1 MMMIENFESMLASSL
16 QLEEPWYVSSASFD
30 PEKQQM
36 DIWVKVREN
45 AVFVCPR
52 CGSQAK
58 RYGYEPYE
66 RSWRHADCLFFPCYV
81 HCQRPK
87 VLCEKCGAQQ
97 VNAPFERQN
106 SRFTLMFEGYAMMIL
121 TDIPRRKAS
130 RLLRCNEKSLASIL
144 AYWVN
149 RAADKQDLSNVSKL
163 ALDETSKRR
172 GHQYV
177 TIAID
182 ALGRRVI
189 DVEDGRTKEAVAAV
203 KARLERQ
210 GGSADNITAVTSDMS
225 TSFLPAV
232 KEYFPLAEQII
243 DKFHVKQVLTKALD
257 EVRKNEQREVDDKK
271 TLFQYRKLFMTRD
284 DHMSEKQKHR
294 YRTLSKTYPKTA
306 RAHRIVEAL
315 DIFYACTTV
324 ADASKRFKE
333 LYSWMRRCRLEP
345 MKDAAVTLMNHRKEI
360 MNYFHDRLTN
370 AICEGINSLV
380 QAAKRKARGFNT
392 FEGFRTII
400 FLIGGKL
407 ELDVPSP
414 F

>member
-1 MMMIENFESMLASSL
+1 MIENFESMLAASL
-16 QLEEPWYVSSASFD
+16 QLEEPWYVSSASYD
-30 PEKQQM
+30 PERQQM
-36 DIWVKVREN
+36 NIWVKVRDN
-45 AVFVCPR
+45 AVFACPR

-106 SRFTLMFEGYAMMIL
+106 SRFTLLFEGYAMMIL
-121 TDIPRRKAS
+121 VDVPRRKAS

-182 ALGRRVI
+182 ALERKVI

-232 KEYFPLAEQII
+232 KECFPLAEQVI

-257 EVRKNEQREVDDKK
+257 EVRKNEQHEVDDKK

-284 DHMSEKQKHR
+284 DHIQNS
-294 YRTLSKTYPKTA
+294 
-306 RAHRIVEAL
+306 V
-315 DIFYACTTV
+315 
-324 ADASKRFKE
+324 
-333 LYSWMRRCRLEP
+333 
-345 MKDAAVTLMNHRKEI
+345 KDLPE
-360 MNYFHDRLTN
+360 D
-370 AICEGINSLV
+370 
-380 QAAKRKARGFNT
+380 
-392 FEGFRTII
+392 
-400 FLIGGKL
+400 GKGTSYCG
-407 ELDVPSP
+407 SP
-414 F
+414 